1 MTLSSTTSMNQ
12 NGICRKIHPDSA
24 QPSPIS
30 VEGSSNGYISILNA
44 NGLIALAGWKAVL

>member
-1 MTLSSTTSMNQ
+1 MTLSSTISMDQ
-12 NGICRKIHPDSA
+12 KGICRKIHPDSA

-30 VEGSSNGYISILNA
+30 AEGSSNGYISILNA